1 MIIAV
6 ANTKGGTGKTT
17 TAVQLALY
25 RQSQGHDVWLVDGD
39 EQQSALTAV
48 SIRSENNVKPDL
60 ACSAYSNART
70 LKSQI
75 EAQVNKWED
84 IIIDVGGRDTGAL
97 RAALLVCDLLLVP
110 VQPRSYD
117 VWALAKLEDIIRDA
131 RDIGADFQAYC
142 FLSCADSQGADNQ
155 EAASVMKECEE
166 MKFLDR
172 QLGRRKAFATA
183 GGAGLSVFEM
193 RPKDPK
199 ACAELKGLAEE
210 VFNIQVDL
218 QGELF

>member
-60 ACSAYSNART
+60 ACSAYSN
-70 LKSQI
+70 
-75 EAQVNKWED
+75 
-84 IIIDVGGRDTGAL
+84 DVGGRDTGAL

-166 MKFLDR
+166 MKFLDC

-199 ACAELKGLAEE
+199 ACAELKALAEE

-218 QGELF
+218 

>member
-25 RQSQGHDVWLVDGD
+25 RQSLGHEVWLVDGD
-39 EQQSALTAV
+39 EQQSALTGV
-48 SIRSENNVKPDL
+48 SIRSENGVKPAL
-60 ACSAYSNART
+60 ACSAYSDART

-75 EAQVNKWED
+75 ETQINKWED

-97 RAALLVCDLLLVP
+97 RAALLVCDILLVP

-117 VWALAKLEDIIRDA
+117 VWALSKLEDIIRDA
-131 RDIGADFQAYC
+131 RDIGADFDAYC

-155 EAASVMKECEE
+155 EAAEVMKQCEE

-172 QLGRRKAFATA
+172 AIGRRKAFATA

-199 ACAELKGLAEE
+199 ACSELKALAEAIY
-210 VFNIQVDL
+210 NL
-218 QGELF
+218 